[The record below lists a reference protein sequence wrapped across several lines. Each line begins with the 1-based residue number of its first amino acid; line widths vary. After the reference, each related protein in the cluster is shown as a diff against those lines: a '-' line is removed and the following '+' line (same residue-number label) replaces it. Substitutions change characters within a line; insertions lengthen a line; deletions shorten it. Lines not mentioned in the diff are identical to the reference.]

1 MRMNIEVSKRTYR
14 QSARARAAEATG
26 ERILDAFAT
35 RLRLNWFDEIKL
47 EQVARDADVTVQTV
61 IRRFGN
67 KEGLL
72 AAVHDRLGT
81 QIRQRREVS
90 AGDAPGAVNA
100 LINDYEEIGGL
111 VMRSLAQEDRYPAMK
126 AMTDVGRAM
135 HRQWMCAAFEPWLKS
150 LSDQERRRA
159 SDALVVAGDIYVWK
173 LIRQDMARPVS
184 EYRDLVEKLCAAAIG
199 VEPASLFGDSGKR
212 VRNDKRTTS

>member
-1 MRMNIEVSKRTYR
+1 MNIETSKRTYR

-26 ERILDAFAT
+26 ERILDTFVT
-35 RLRLNWFDEIKL
+35 RLRLNWFDEIRL
-47 EQVARDADVTVQTV
+47 EDLAREAEVTVQTV

-90 AGDAPGAVNA
+90 SGDARGAVNA
-100 LINDYEEIGGL
+100 LINDYEEIGEL

-135 HRQWMCAAFEPWLKS
+135 HRQWMCTAFEPWLKS
-150 LSDQERRRA
+150 LSEQERRRA

-173 LIRQDMARPVS
+173 LIRKDMARPVS
-184 EYRDLVEKLCAAAIG
+184 EYRHLVEKLCASAIG
-199 VEPASLFGDSGKR
+199 VEPASLFGESGRR
-212 VRNDKRTTS
+212 VRNDKGTKS